1 MEKEEGMQLEH
12 RAPGQFRESVGCY
25 QRGLSGRLIKRSLKE
40 IGQELAESLSA
51 MANADGGTVLLGAE
65 ADGEGPGIFSS
76 NKTYNIFMQALEKS
90 AVPPLRFQ
98 VTPVEMEGR
107 PLIKF
112 TVDPSPA
119 VHLLRNRKCY
129 LRVGAQN
136 VHISGER
143 IALLKEARF
152 ETWHEREVLSKSS
165 LEDLEGNLVAD
176 FIGHLGVQEEAEKI
190 LHRPYG
196 LIEYREGKA
205 LLTRAA
211 AYLFGKDA
219 LRWHARPGVEFVRF
233 QGNER
238 GAGNEYNVAERLRI
252 EAPILRL
259 IGEMEGIIG
268 ERIKERIVRRDLFFR
283 EKFEYPAFAWR
294 EALVNAIAHRDY
306 SLEGGAVELWMFD
319 DRLEVRSPGK
329 LPGPVKI
336 QQLLRQ
342 ENVHY
347 SRNPLIT
354 RVLTDRGIMRGSG
367 YGLPQI
373 FREMDH
379 YGLNPPELKEQ
390 GNFCILVFRNT
401 PILED
406 SALVWLQKF
415 SGQALNLRQ
424 KRILAYARVHGM
436 IFSSSD
442 YQKVGVDRDTAYT
455 EIRDLVNRGI
465 VQPLR
470 KRGKV
475 YRLLEF
481 DDQASS
487 LPGLDWVKEIVEE
500 KGFFTLQDVKQPKSV
515 SRRKALE
522 MIRELARQGYFTLSG
537 KGRRIRY
544 EPTDQLHLLL
554 EEKKVRAKTYP
565 GTKKQRR
572 DAEHGNSS

>member
-259 IGEMEGIIG
+259 IGEMEGIIETSSSARNLNTPLLPG
-268 ERIKERIVRRDLFFR
+268 ERHSSMPLPIETIVS
-283 EKFEYPAFAWR
+283 R
-294 EALVNAIAHRDY
+294 EAPLSSGCSTIASRSAAPASFPDLSKSSNY
-306 SLEGGAVELWMFD
+306 C
-319 DRLEVRSPGK
+319 VR
-329 LPGPVKI
+329 
-336 QQLLRQ
+336 
-342 ENVHY
+342 
-347 SRNPLIT
+347 
-354 RVLTDRGIMRGSG
+354 
-367 YGLPQI
+367 
-373 FREMDH
+373 
-379 YGLNPPELKEQ
+379 
-390 GNFCILVFRNT
+390 
-401 PILED
+401 
-406 SALVWLQKF
+406 
-415 SGQALNLRQ
+415 
-424 KRILAYARVHGM
+424 
-436 IFSSSD
+436 
-442 YQKVGVDRDTAYT
+442 
-455 EIRDLVNRGI
+455 
-465 VQPLR
+465 
-470 KRGKV
+470 
-475 YRLLEF
+475 
-481 DDQASS
+481 
-487 LPGLDWVKEIVEE
+487 
-500 KGFFTLQDVKQPKSV
+500 
-515 SRRKALE
+515 
-522 MIRELARQGYFTLSG
+522 
-537 KGRRIRY
+537 
-544 EPTDQLHLLL
+544 
-554 EEKKVRAKTYP
+554 KTSIIP
-565 GTKKQRR
+565 GTL
-572 DAEHGNSS
+572 